1 MGYYARDFR
10 HCRGPCGKCIDS
22 PRQPGI
28 ITGVCRKPVAYAG
41 RKSGAE
47 GDGMKVYFT
56 GAGPGDPDL
65 LTVKARRLLEG
76 ARCCIWAGS
85 LVNPQIIE
93 LLPAGCRVY
102 DSAGMNL
109 EQIIEVMRECAT
121 EDIDVVRL
129 HTGEPA
135 LYGAIGE
142 QMRELDRLG
151 IAYEQI
157 PGISA
162 FQAAAATLRLELTAP
177 EVAQAVVITRAP
189 GRTPLPEAQN
199 LAAFARTGATLCVY
213 LSAHKVDDICAE
225 LAQHYGADCPAAFV
239 YKASWPQEQ
248 SLRGT
253 LTTLPGLVTE
263 SGLSKTALIL
273 VGRALTGGEKSRLYD
288 PAFAHE
294 FREVGGAI
302 SARKAIP

>member
-1 MGYYARDFR
+1 
-10 HCRGPCGKCIDS
+10 
-22 PRQPGI
+22 
-28 ITGVCRKPVAYAG
+28 
-41 RKSGAE
+41 
-47 GDGMKVYFT
+47 MKVYFT
-56 GAGPGDPDL
+56 GAGPGDPEL

-85 LVNPQIIE
+85 LINPQILE

-109 EQIIEVMRECAT
+109 EEIVGVMRECEAAG
-121 EDIDVVRL
+121 IDVVRL

-189 GRTPLPEAQN
+189 GRTPLPEAQS
-199 LAAFARTGATLCVY
+199 LAAFARTGATLCIY

-225 LAQHYGADCPAAFV
+225 LAQHYGADCPVAFV

-253 LTTLPGLVTE
+253 LTTLPEMVAQ

-273 VGRALTGGEKSRLYD
+273 VGRALAGGENSRLYD
-288 PAFAHE
+288 KTFTHE
-294 FREVGGAI
+294 FREAGGAAN
-302 SARKAIP
+302 ARKVIP